1 MTVAPSSPS
10 LPPPEQTGPPASTR
24 PAPPAGCSPAS
35 SGTANGGEEVL
46 PLEEALVE
54 LAEAE
59 EERGEADEALAGVL
73 AELGV
78 ETPWR

>member
-1 MTVAPSSPS
+1 MTAAPSSLS
-10 LPPPEQTGPPASTR
+10 AKCSASRVAAR

-54 LAEAE
+54 LPEAE